1 MRKMKIICC
10 VWMLALFCMCGCA
23 QTKNAEVSFETGIT
37 ETDTQ
42 ENMPVE
48 TEEPAVCFVY
58 ICGAVENPGVY
69 EVPAG
74 SRICDVTALAGGLRE
89 DAAMEEANLAEKI
102 SDEQKIRIL
111 TKEEAAGVQTE
122 SCREAD
128 SSGRINLNTATTEEL
143 MTLPG
148 VGQSKADSILA
159 YRMEHGGFK
168 ATDEIMNISGIKQG
182 VFEKIKDR
190 IMVN

>member
-1 MRKMKIICC
+1 
-10 VWMLALFCMCGCA
+10 MCGCT
-23 QTKNAEVSFETGIT
+23 QTKNPEVSFETGFT
-37 ETDTQ
+37 EKDTQ
-42 ENMPVE
+42 EDMPVE
-48 TEEPAVCFVY
+48 TEKPAVCFVY

-74 SRICDVTALAGGLRE
+74 SRICDVAAFAGGLRE

-111 TKEEAAGVQTE
+111 TKEEAAEVQNECSKET
-122 SCREAD
+122 D
-128 SSGRINLNTATTEEL
+128 SSGRINLNTATAEEL

-148 VGQSKADSILA
+148 AGKAKADSILA

-190 IMVN
+190 ITVN